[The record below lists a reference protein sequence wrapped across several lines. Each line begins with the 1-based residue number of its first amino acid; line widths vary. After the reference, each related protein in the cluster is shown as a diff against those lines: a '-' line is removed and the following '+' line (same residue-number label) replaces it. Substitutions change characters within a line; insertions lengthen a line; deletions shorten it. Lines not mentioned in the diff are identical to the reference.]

1 VGNGHGWKLPLQ
13 KPVSHVRILHQCLCR
28 SEAISSQ
35 ASRLACYHGVIP
47 SQFPRLSSK
56 QHDKRRNAVPF
67 RPPPRR
73 PRQVGP
79 VRWAAYPRLRTTV
92 RRAARACGIGEPR
105 RLSPRE
111 LLVQRIKHPVDGA
124 NIVLGMADGAPHS
137 TLPLCPPSSCTGLAF
152 SRISRDP
159 SPKARRSSSPTS
171 TITSPRA
178 PWRCGCPAG
187 RPHVGAGSLMNSSTS
202 GKAE

>member
-1 VGNGHGWKLPLQ
+1 MLSRCDSVPIPSVVQQTTRQTTQRGTVPATTPPSATSRPSSMGGLSATSYHCSSSGTRVRHWRTSPPKSPGIVGSAH
-13 KPVSHVRILHQCLCR
+13 
-28 SEAISSQ
+28 Q
-35 ASRLACYHGVIP
+35 ASG
-47 SQFPRLSSK
+47 
-56 QHDKRRNAVPF
+56 RRREYRA
-67 RPPPRR
+67 RY
-73 PRQVGP
+73 GG
-79 VRWAAYPRLRTTV
+79 WCAALD
-92 RRAARACGIGEPR
+92 
-105 RLSPRE
+105 S
-111 LLVQRIKHPVDGA
+111 
-124 NIVLGMADGAPHS
+124 
-137 TLPLCPPSSCTGLAF
+137 LPLCPPSSCTGLAF